1 MNLDAIE
8 QEAAAELDAERH
20 REAVNA
26 AKERIRA
33 RRGRPWWKRL
43 VPFVIRIERT

>member
-1 MNLDAIE
+1 MDTKQIE
-8 QEAAAELDAERH
+8 QEAAAELALEEH
-20 REAVNA
+20 RRAVEA

-43 VPFVIRIERT
+43 VPFTIKIERA